1 MFTLRTILQLFLS
14 GQRKNSRK
22 FESLLWISNFPSCEY
37 KMYIAVKN
45 GDWSA
50 VKIAEGEVKSWDRG
64 LNIQM
69 NFLEER
75 FAQDRPRR
83 KGRRIVELSRR
94 WLPHLSERLLGTVF
108 RNFEFPDSLLFS
120 LTLQLT
126 LSLSL
131 SLSLARMETIDS
143 FCEIR
148 PEPRGLRNLAVQL
161 YEPRCS
167 NVQKSTR
174 RVSNNNL
181 FTRSRRPLS
190 LQQIPRSSL
199 NTVHVSANLLSAA
212 VFRVDKCASK
222 SSHPQ
227 AENKR
232 HGWLVDKRRWPL
244 CRLSFENRSVLTA
257 RIDDGGTTE
266 FIRSD
271 SPKQRN
277 STRNFHR
284 GEIYVSNMTHTHTRS
299 AYTSE
304 I

>member
-1 MFTLRTILQLFLS
+1 MPYSFFFLSLSTSSGFFFRWIFFQLFFGSYLSLYLEFNKQRMFTLRTILQLFLS

-120 LTLQLT
+120 LTMQLT

-131 SLSLARMETIDS
+131 SLSLLREWKQL
-143 FCEIR
+143 IR
-148 PEPRGLRNLAVQL
+148 SA
-161 YEPRCS
+161 
-167 NVQKSTR
+167 K
-174 RVSNNNL
+174 
-181 FTRSRRPLS
+181 FDLS
-190 LQQIPRSSL
+190 LE
-199 NTVHVSANLLSAA
+199 AY
-212 VFRVDKCASK
+212 
-222 SSHPQ
+222 
-227 AENKR
+227 
-232 HGWLVDKRRWPL
+232 
-244 CRLSFENRSVLTA
+244 
-257 RIDDGGTTE
+257 GT
-266 FIRSD
+266 
-271 SPKQRN
+271 
-277 STRNFHR
+277 
-284 GEIYVSNMTHTHTRS
+284 
-299 AYTSE
+299 
-304 I
+304 